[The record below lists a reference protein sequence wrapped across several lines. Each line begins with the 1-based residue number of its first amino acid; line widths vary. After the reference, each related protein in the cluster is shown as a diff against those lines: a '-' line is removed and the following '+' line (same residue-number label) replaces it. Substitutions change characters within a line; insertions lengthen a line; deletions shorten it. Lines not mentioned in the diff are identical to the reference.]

1 MNQAEFDQF
10 ADEYYALVDRSI
22 KASGEAPEYFAQY
35 KVNDVRALYKDSRS
49 RGDFGSLAG
58 CPAQTILDF
67 GCGVANSLPHFRRA
81 FPDSRIICLDVSP
94 RSLEIAG
101 QRFPGMAEFVCFD
114 GKTMPVETASVTI
127 AFAACV
133 FHHIDHAEHV
143 PILREFRRILQPGGF
158 ACVFEHN
165 PFNPLTRHA
174 VNTCPFDANARLI
187 TARQMKRR
195 FHDAGF
201 DAATA
206 HFRIF
211 FPGMLRRLRP
221 LERLLTWCPIGA
233 QYYVVGRVPRT
244 AAELSLPQQPRQAA

>member
-1 MNQAEFDQF
+1 MNLAEFDQF
-10 ADEYYALVDRSI
+10 ADEYHALVDRSI

-35 KVNDVRALYKDSRS
+35 KVSDVSTLWQRESD
-49 RGDFGSLAG
+49 
-58 CPAQTILDF
+58 AQAAPTILDF
-67 GCGVANSLPHFRRA
+67 GCGVANSLLHFRRV
-81 FPDSRIICLDVSP
+81 FPESRIICLDVSP
-94 RSLEIAG
+94 RSLDIARR
-101 QRFPGMAEFVCFD
+101 RFPGMAEFVCFD
-114 GKTMPVETASVTI
+114 GKTMPVESASVDI

-143 PILREFRRILQPGGF
+143 PILREFRRLLRPGGF

-195 FHDAGF
+195 CREAGF
-201 DAATA
+201 VAAA
-206 HFRIF
+206 ARYRIF

-233 QYYVVGRVPRT
+233 QYCVVARPTFPTNRRAGFLTRP
-244 AAELSLPQQPRQAA
+244 PQAG

>member
-10 ADEYYALVDRSI
+10 ADEYHALVDRSI
-22 KASGEAPEYFAQY
+22 KASGEGPEYFARY
-35 KVNDVRALYKDSRS
+35 KVNDVRALWQREHADE
-49 RGDFGSLAG
+49 
-58 CPAQTILDF
+58 PAPTILDF
-67 GCGVANSLPHFRRA
+67 GCGVANSLPHFRRM

-101 QRFPGMAEFVCFD
+101 QRFPGMADFVCLD
-114 GKTMPVETASVTI
+114 GKTMPVPSASVSI

-195 FHDAGF
+195 FRDAGF
-201 DAATA
+201 DHATA
-206 HFRIF
+206 HYRIF
-211 FPGMLRRLRP
+211 FPGIFRRLRP

-233 QYYVVGRVPRT
+233 QYYVAGRVPKT
-244 AAELSLPQQPRQAA
+244 AADRSLTQQSRHAA